1 MICIV
6 DRVHRA
12 SAILFSPRRRTT
24 PCPQIDRVDPKAP
37 VDATEVTAISDETSV
52 ATAHAVRPDS
62 TDFDLH
68 GIVGVRVLD
77 ARPADLEVVTR
88 QLGPLPHSVE
98 RDPDIVIRFVDRI
111 EIGSRLRYL
120 GAREIGWTDDA
131 LYVLKSRKEPAM
143 VRIPMD
149 RIGGPCEIVCQRGLR
164 AVPFLIAIL
173 NLTALVNGALP
184 LHAGAFELD
193 GRGILVTGWSKG
205 GKTELLMAAAGA
217 GARYVGDEWVYLT
230 PDGEM
235 HGIPEPV
242 RLWDWHLAQLPEV
255 RRTLGPSDRVKL
267 AAIPAFG
274 RLERAMPQVVRR
286 STPGRLLH
294 RAMPIIQGQAHVD
307 LRPDRL
313 FGDLGSLSAR
323 LDHVLFVV
331 AAAGTETTVEAIE
344 PEEVARRMVFSLL
357 HERLDLAA
365 LYQQARFAF
374 PGLANE
380 HLDSVETTQRERLLA
395 MLSGLPAHVVTH
407 PYPVDLKALLDAVRP
422 VLR

>member
-1 MICIV
+1 LYAPPARDSDIARSASFATLTSRTV
-6 DRVHRA
+6 RA
-12 SAILFSPRRRTT
+12 RYCSPATNRRPASGSPEGTSINNDTT
-24 PCPQIDRVDPKAP
+24 A
-37 VDATEVTAISDETSV
+37 
-52 ATAHAVRPDS
+52 
-62 TDFDLH
+62 DFDLH

-77 ARPADLEVVTR
+77 ARPADVAVVAR
-88 QLGPLPHSVE
+88 QLGPLPRRLE

-111 EIGSRLRYL
+111 DPGSRLRYL

-149 RIGGPCEIVCQRGLR
+149 RIGGPCEIVCERGLR

-193 GRGILVTGWSKG
+193 GRGVLVTGWSKG

-230 PDGEM
+230 SDGLM

-242 RLWDWHLAQLPEV
+242 RLWDWHLAQLPDV
-255 RRTLGPSDRVKL
+255 RRTLGPGDRLKL

-274 RLERAMPQVVRR
+274 RVERAMPGVVRR
-286 STPGRLLH
+286 SAPGRLFH
-294 RAMPIIQGQAHVD
+294 KAMPVLEGQLHVD
-307 LRPDRL
+307 LPPERL
-313 FGDLGSLSAR
+313 FGELGSLSAR

-331 AAAGTETTVEAIE
+331 GAAGSDTTVEPIAAA
-344 PEEVARRMVFSLL
+344 EVAQRMAFSLL
-357 HERLDLAA
+357 YERLDLAA

-374 PGLANE
+374 PDLANV
-380 HLDSVETTQRERLLA
+380 HLDAVDALQRGRLMA
-395 MLSGLPAHVVTH
+395 MLADRPAHIATH

-422 VLR
+422 VLG

>member
-1 MICIV
+1 MTAATV
-6 DRVHRA
+6 ELGARA
-12 SAILFSPRRRTT
+12 RR
-24 PCPQIDRVDPKAP
+24 PES
-37 VDATEVTAISDETSV
+37 TE
-52 ATAHAVRPDS
+52 
-62 TDFDLH
+62 FDLH

-77 ARPADLEVVTR
+77 ARPADAAVVAR
-88 QLGPLPHSVE
+88 QLGPLPRRLE

-111 EIGSRLRYL
+111 ETGSRLRYL

-131 LYVLKSRKEPAM
+131 LYVLKSRKESAM

-149 RIGGPCEIVCQRGLR
+149 RIGGPCELVCERGLP

-193 GRGILVTGWSKG
+193 GRGVLVTGWSKG

-230 PDGEM
+230 ADGQM

-255 RRTLGPSDRVKL
+255 RRTLGAGDRLKL
-267 AAIPAFG
+267 GAIPALG
-274 RLERAMPQVVRR
+274 RAERAMPGVVRR
-286 STPGRLLH
+286 SAPGRLLH
-294 RAMPIIQGQAHVD
+294 RAMPVLEGQLHVD
-307 LRPDRL
+307 LPPDRL
-313 FGDLGSLSAR
+313 FGELGSLSGR

-331 AAAGTETTVEAIE
+331 AAAGPDITVGPIA

-374 PGLANE
+374 PGLVNR
-380 HLDSVETTQRERLLA
+380 HLEVVEAIQRERLLKILA
-395 MLSGLPAHVVTH
+395 DRPAHVVTH
-407 PYPVDLKALLDAVRP
+407 PYPVDLEALLDAVRP
-422 VLR
+422 VLQ